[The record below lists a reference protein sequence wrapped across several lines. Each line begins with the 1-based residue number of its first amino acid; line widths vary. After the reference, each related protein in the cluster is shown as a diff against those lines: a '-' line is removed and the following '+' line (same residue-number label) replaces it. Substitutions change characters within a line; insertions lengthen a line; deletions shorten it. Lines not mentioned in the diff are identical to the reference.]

1 VDLAI
6 AGLYD
11 AAEEDSATGGPDP
24 LRGIYPIVAVV
35 DNGGFRYVAEDV
47 IASGFERL
55 IARRSAERG
64 GVGR

>member
-1 VDLAI
+1 
-6 AGLYD
+6 
-11 AAEEDSATGGPDP
+11 
-24 LRGIYPIVAVV
+24 VAVV